1 MRVVMVSK
9 ALVVGAYQRKL
20 EELARLGEI
29 ELTAVVP
36 PEWRDRRSHVK
47 LERAHT
53 AGYELMVAPL
63 IFAGQYHL
71 HFYPTLG
78 AILKRTRPDIVHMD
92 EEPYNLATWH
102 GLRLA
107 EAAGARG
114 VFFTWQNLNRR
125 YPWPFRAFEQANY
138 RRAAHVIAGNRTAVD
153 VLTAKGYRGPVTVI
167 PQFGVDPAIFHPTP
181 EGAHRTSVED
191 TRPEPVEGRPFDTAY
206 RPVRARTA
214 PADLPPPQT
223 APPPFHIGYAGSLIP
238 EKGVDLLLRACAAL
252 PDRGWRLT
260 ILGDGPERPRL
271 TALAGETGIA
281 GQVTF
286 LGHRP
291 STQTPDIYRT
301 FDALVLPSV
310 SRPNWVEQFGRVLT
324 EAMACGVPVVG
335 AASGEIP
342 NVIGDAGLVF
352 PEGDAAALC
361 DALTRLLADPIL
373 RRDLAGRG
381 RARVLAHFTQAQ
393 VAAATYRVYQAVLAH
408 GKATQSVA
416 SVAIKSR

>member
-1 MRVVMVSK
+1 MRVVMISK

-20 EELARLGEI
+20 EELARLGDI
-29 ELTAVVP
+29 ELIAVVP

-53 AGYELMVAPL
+53 VGYELVVAPL

-102 GLRLA
+102 ALRLA
-107 EAAGARG
+107 EAIGARG
-114 VFFTWQNLNRR
+114 LFFTWQNLHRS
-125 YPWPFRAFEQANY
+125 YPWPFRAFEVANY

-167 PQFGVDPAIFHPTP
+167 PQFGVDPEIFHPEP
-181 EGAHRTSVED
+181 EEAHRTSA
-191 TRPEPVEGRPFDTAY
+191 G
-206 RPVRARTA
+206 ARTSLTDLPPAQTA
-214 PADLPPPQT
+214 PA
-223 APPPFHIGYAGSLIP
+223 PFHIGYAGSLIP
-238 EKGVDLLLRACAAL
+238 EKGVDLLLAACAAL

-260 ILGDGPERPRL
+260 ILGDGPERARL
-271 TALAGETGIA
+271 KALAGETGIA

-301 FDALVLPSV
+301 LAVLVLPSV
-310 SRPNWVEQFGRVLT
+310 SRPNWVEQFGRVLI
-324 EAMACGVPVVG
+324 EAMASGAPVIG
-335 AASGEIP
+335 SDSGEIP
-342 NVIGDAGLVF
+342 NVIGDAGLIF
-352 PEGDAAALC
+352 PEGDAAALR
-361 DALTRLLADPIL
+361 DALARLLTDPAL

-381 RARVLAHFTQAQ
+381 RARVLARFTQAQ
-393 VAAATYRVYQAVLAH
+393 IAAATYRVYETLLGLRAQHNLL
-408 GKATQSVA
+408 
-416 SVAIKSR
+416 

>member
-1 MRVVMVSK
+1 MRVVMISK

-53 AGYELMVAPL
+53 AGYELVVAPL

-125 YPWPFRAFEQANY
+125 YPWPFRAFEIANY
-138 RRAAHVIAGNRTAVD
+138 RRAAHVIAGNRTAVE

-167 PQFGVDPAIFHPTP
+167 PQFGVDPEIFHPAP
-181 EGAHRTSVED
+181 EAAGQEP
-191 TRPEPVEGRPFDTAY
+191 RP
-206 RPVRARTA
+206 TA
-214 PADLPPPQT
+214 PA
-223 APPPFHIGYAGSLIP
+223 PFHIGYAGSLIP
-238 EKGVDLLLRACAAL
+238 EKGVDLLLAACAAL
-252 PDRGWRLT
+252 PNRGWRLT

-271 TALAGETGIA
+271 MALAGETGIA

-324 EAMACGVPVVG
+324 EAMACGVPVIG

-352 PEGDAAALC
+352 SEGDA
-361 DALTRLLADPIL
+361 DALRDALARLLADPAL
-373 RRDLAGRG
+373 HRDLAGRG

-408 GKATQSVA
+408 GKATQSVVSA
-416 SVAIKSR
+416 AIKSR